1 MDGLPIVAD
10 GTAPPRPRMLPPI
23 TPPISLVPYNI
34 SLNLSS
40 IFAML
45 PGSRFLARWRKGVF
59 ETQIDP
65 SELPAVSIAEQ
76 LASAA
81 SQPVVET
88 VTPEIVK
95 EQLQAFP
102 GPWGFFTS
110 GYLVGLFIMA
120 ILLHRIQNVI
130 IPSRIPTRRQRHAF
144 RFAPVF
150 ASPFQN
156 TLFLQRLYASILP
169 LDFTRT
175 TTRLILHLPSVYF
188 LTKMLLVWCILV
200 LETSELLPQFTEEQK
215 NGYWGALCWIEN
227 LFQWGTQ
234 MNMTEICWSTFVA
247 VCGAF
252 LVEGFVKAMDGLGGG
267 FPLGNVNT
275 STSPFNLVGY
285 AFLLHIYSSPVT
297 HSYQPNDGLP
307 SRPDKHVIITIT
319 IPLLQL
325 TLFHIL
331 SVSKRLSTHR
341 LLPTALTSMLSLA
354 HFHGTLFAHF
364 SQTHSQ
370 AEPTTTSSAPKGP
383 RRPTPYLGA
392 PNANYPLLNYIP
404 NIFETF
410 LISTILLTI
419 FINALVQL
427 LVRGRVDRVLSG
439 LGIGPGANIHNDD
452 ETPTSFL
459 QSLPYEEDFGVLL
472 LRVGTA
478 SLEATGL
485 RGWGN
490 EVAPIQLPAQPRRRR
505 STTLIDTHSFDTSP
519 TYGRV
524 RMGRLGVGDVSYGAS
539 TSASTSRMLG
549 GSPDVFSDTTSRS
562 RRPRG
567 PPASTT
573 TAQVRGFNND
583 VRTVDLGNSDAA
595 NGGGLGN
602 GTNGSWRRWFGEM
615 GGFIRAM
622 WGVLRG
628 LVVFLL
634 ERARGRVRVREQ
646 AAARKPIRAG
656 VSAQGATAA
665 RDAEVE
671 DAEDEERRREKEI
684 YQRFLRGEDI
694 SDDEDYHSGQ
704 TELEESDSE
713 EESESTHD
721 GEEGSDER
729 EAETVQLFT
738 DFIRSGGSRE
748 AGWSSSNGGEMVLAH
763 LMHGASASGASPGPL
778 TRRRWDA
785 LVQRSPHDLQR
796 RGQRRDDFDDLND
809 DNSWD
814 PARRART
821 IFDQYVDDASQR
833 ERQQGYQH
841 LCVICTTETREIICW
856 PCRCLS
862 MCDNCR
868 EALASRSAPTKH
880 RCPCCRQTVEGYS
893 RIYIP

>member
-1 MDGLPIVAD
+1 MDGPPIVID
-10 GTAPPRPRMLPPI
+10 GTAPPRPRILPPI

-45 PGSRFLARWRKGVF
+45 PGSRFIARWRKGVF
-59 ETQIDP
+59 ETQTDP
-65 SELPAVSIAEQ
+65 LELPTVSIAEQ

-88 VTPEIVK
+88 VIPEMAK

-110 GYLVGLFIMA
+110 GYLVGLFVMA

-130 IPSRIPTRRQRHAF
+130 IPSRVPTRRQRHAF

-156 TLFLQRLYASILP
+156 TLFLQRLYASTLP

-188 LTKMLLVWCILV
+188 LMKMLLVWCILV
-200 LETSELLPQFTEEQK
+200 LETSELVPQFTEEQK
-215 NGYWGALCWIEN
+215 NGYWGALCWIES

-234 MNMTEICWSTFVA
+234 MDMTEICWSTFVA

-325 TLFHIL
+325 TLFHML

-364 SQTHSQ
+364 SQTPSQ
-370 AEPTTTSSAPKGP
+370 AEPTATSSAPKSS
-383 RRPTPYLGA
+383 RRPPPYLGA

-419 FINALVQL
+419 FTNALVQI

-452 ETPTSFL
+452 ETPISFL

-505 STTLIDTHSFDTSP
+505 STTLIDTHSLDTSP

-539 TSASTSRMLG
+539 TSTSTSRMLG
-549 GSPDVFSDTTSRS
+549 GSTDVFSDTTLRS
-562 RRPRG
+562 RHRRG
-567 PPASTT
+567 PSTSTT
-573 TAQVRGFNND
+573 TTHLRGFNND

-595 NGGGLGN
+595 NGGGLGS
-602 GTNGSWRRWFGEM
+602 GTNV
-615 GGFIRAM
+615 RAM

-628 LVVFLL
+628 LVIFLL

-656 VSAQGATAA
+656 VSAQGVTAS
-665 RDAEVE
+665 RNAEIE
-671 DAEDEERRREKEI
+671 DDEDEERRREKEI

-704 TELEESDSE
+704 TEFEESDYE
-713 EESESTHD
+713 EESESPHD
-721 GEEGSDER
+721 EEEGCNER
-729 EAETVQLFT
+729 EVETVQLFT
-738 DFIRSGGSRE
+738 DFIRNGGSRE
-748 AGWSSSNGGEMVLAH
+748 AGWSSSTGGEMVLAH
-763 LMHGASASGASPGPL
+763 LMHGTGTSGSSPGPL

-785 LVQRSPHDLQR
+785 MVQRSPHDFQR
-796 RGQRRDDFDDLND
+796 RGQHSNDFDDLND
-809 DNSWD
+809 DNSWE
-814 PARRART
+814 PPGRART
-821 IFDQYVDDASQR
+821 VFDQYVSFYVR
-833 ERQQGYQH
+833 
-841 LCVICTTETREIICW
+841 
-856 PCRCLS
+856 
-862 MCDNCR
+862 
-868 EALASRSAPTKH
+868 
-880 RCPCCRQTVEGYS
+880 
-893 RIYIP
+893 